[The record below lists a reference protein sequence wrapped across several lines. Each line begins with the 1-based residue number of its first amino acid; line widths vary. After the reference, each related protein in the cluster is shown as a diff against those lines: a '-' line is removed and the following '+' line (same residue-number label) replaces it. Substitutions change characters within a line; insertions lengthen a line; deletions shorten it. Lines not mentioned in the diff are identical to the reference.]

1 MIYLIYF
8 QHGLLNLSYLSVCCP
23 AFQKVKFCGIR
34 HQAVGVDGRLSALRP
49 VTSGVPQGTVLG
61 PVLFLVLI
69 ALMGANLSTGTTIT
83 SFADDTRLKRGIT
96 EEQDC
101 TGLQLDLEVVYSW
114 ADRVNMHFNEAKF
127 EVLRFWADR
136 SAAPYILYMA
146 PDGGPIEE
154 KDCTQDI

>member
-1 MIYLIYF
+1 
-8 QHGLLNLSYLSVCCP
+8 
-23 AFQKVKFCGIR
+23 
-34 HQAVGVDGRLSALRP
+34 
-49 VTSGVPQGTVLG
+49 
-61 PVLFLVLI
+61 VLFLVHI

-101 TGLQLDLEVVYSW
+101 AALQLDLEAVYNW

-136 SAAPYILYMA
+136 SAAPDILYMA

-154 KDCTQDI
+154 KDCTRDLGVQVGTDLMFTAQVDREVAAGSRMAGWIMRTFRHRGRSVMLTLLRSLVQPRLD